1 MLDARPVGGGLTP
14 GYPCRDSVPHGQKPA
29 ESTTIRG
36 KCLMWS
42 VRSYNGTM
50 PLIPCGFCGERVPEN
65 PRGKRRRWCSEAC
78 RMRVYRARKRLERR
92 PRRDG

>member
-1 MLDARPVGGGLTP
+1 
-14 GYPCRDSVPHGQKPA
+14 
-29 ESTTIRG
+29 
-36 KCLMWS
+36 MWS

-78 RMRVYRARKRLERR
+78 RMRVYRARKRLERTGR
-92 PRRDG
+92 KTTASDDL